1 MGSLHVVEA
10 TVDMNRI
17 LNREPGK
24 LRAGLLALAVH
35 ALFVVFLVVGVTW
48 RAERPAPVQVDLWR
62 ELPPMPSSPKPE
74 AKPERAPE
82 PPKPVVKPA
91 PEPKAE
97 PKAAPKPEKPDIALK
112 EKLEKERL
120 SKEAEAKRQEELKK
134 QRELEQKK
142 KEDARRQAEE
152 RRKLLDEQ
160 VQREKELLAQ
170 AQARRAQ
177 QEAQN
182 RAEAQR
188 LSALSRLRDE
198 YMFKIKDKIKRNL
211 VMPSNLQGN
220 PEAHFDVRL
229 TPGGQLVTVTLV
241 KSSGVPAYDD
251 AVERAIKKSDPLP
264 MPPDPVLIH
273 EFRSLRLVFRPDE
286 S

>member
-1 MGSLHVVEA
+1 
-10 TVDMNRI
+10 MNRI
-17 LNREPGK
+17 LSREPGK

-62 ELPPMPSSPKPE
+62 ELPPVPAPPRPA
-74 AKPERAPE
+74 AKPERVPE
-82 PPKPVVKPA
+82 PPKPVVKPE
-91 PEPKAE
+91 PEPK
-97 PKAAPKPEKPDIALK
+97 PAPKPEKPDIALK

-120 SKEAEAKRQEELKK
+120 RKEAEAKRQEELKK
-134 QRELEQKK
+134 QRELEQQK

-160 VQREKELLAQ
+160 VRREKELLAQ

-182 RAEAQR
+182 QAEAQR
-188 LSALSRLRDE
+188 MSALSRLRDE
-198 YMFKIKDKIKRNL
+198 YMFKIKDKIKRNI
-211 VMPSNLQGN
+211 VMPPNLQGN

-229 TPGGQLVTVTLV
+229 IPGGQLVTVTLA

-264 MPPDPVLIH
+264 MPPDPVLNN
-273 EFRSLRLVFRPDE
+273 EFRSLRLVFRPVE
-286 S
+286 P